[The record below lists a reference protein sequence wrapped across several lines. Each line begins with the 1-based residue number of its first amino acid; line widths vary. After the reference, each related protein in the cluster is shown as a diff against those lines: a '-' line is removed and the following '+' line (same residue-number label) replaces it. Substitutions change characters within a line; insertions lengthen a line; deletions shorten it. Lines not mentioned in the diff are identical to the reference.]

1 MAWIKER
8 PRKSGAISY
17 LVMWRDADSRKS
29 EALTFHDE
37 GEARMLVRLLNAN
50 GQSFKIAQAG
60 ILKVHDQSPTLG
72 SVMQQHISML
82 TRASTGTVGKYRA
95 MMRDHIAPRIGYLP
109 VTAVEYPHL
118 TDWIKWM
125 QSKGCSAK
133 TIANV
138 HGLISATM
146 TTAIKLKLR
155 PDNPC
160 AGISLP
166 RNDRTSDSASF
177 LTHEEYELIYRNVR
191 PHYQPFVQFL
201 VATGLRFG
209 EATALTVGDVNLL
222 TLPASVRVEK
232 AWKSGARGVMYIGP
246 PKSAKARRTV
256 SLPSALA
263 EILRPLLAG
272 RNDDELVFTS
282 PAGGAIRSGGMH
294 NWVWQP
300 ALKAAH
306 AQGLRKQPRVHDLRH
321 THASWLV
328 QEGVN
333 IFTVSRRLGHES
345 ITTTL
350 DRYSHVMPDAL
361 RDAAEA
367 TERAM
372 TPRPP
377 KIG

>member
-1 MAWIKER
+1 MASIHQR
-8 PRKSGAISY
+8 RRKSGATSY
-17 LVMWRDADSRKS
+17 LVTWRDPDSRKQ
-29 EALTFHDE
+29 EGLTFHDE
-37 GEARMLVRLLNAN
+37 SEARMLQRLLNAN

-60 ILKVHDQSPTLG
+60 ILRIRDDAPTLD
-72 SVMQQHISML
+72 SVMAQHIAML
-82 TRASTGTVGKYRA
+82 TRASTGTVSKYRA

-109 VTAVEYPHL
+109 VTALEYPHL
-118 TDWIKWM
+118 SDWVKWM

-160 AGISLP
+160 SGIALP
-166 RNDRTSDSASF
+166 RSDGTSDPASF
-177 LTHEEYELIYRNVR
+177 LTHDEYELIYRNVR

-201 VATGLRFG
+201 VSTGLRFG

-222 TLPASVRVEK
+222 TSPTSVRVEK
-232 AWKSGARGVMYIGP
+232 AWKSGDRGVMYVGP

-256 SLPSALA
+256 SLPSALT
-263 EILRPLLAG
+263 EVLRPLVEG
-272 RNDDELVFTS
+272 REDNELLFTS

-306 AQGLRKQPRVHDLRH
+306 AEGLRKQPRVHDLRH

-350 DRYSHVMPDAL
+350 DRYSHIMPDAL

-372 TPRPP
+372 SAKKRS
-377 KIG
+377 G